1 MSVKAPRQD
10 LVFQLYLNKDRAA
23 SERLVRKIEAQGF
36 RAIMVTVDA
45 AVPGKRE
52 LDQRAKGEDLKVKQF
67 VYERLGLS
75 SRMIRT
81 CPRHLGRAEAAG
93 WALRTYAAYLQV
105 CGRCLT
111 TSRRQFLG
119 TKTLISSVRRRGLAP

>member
-1 MSVKAPRQD
+1 MKAPSQH

-52 LDQRAKGEDLKVKQF
+52 LDQRAKGEDLKVSESL
-67 VYERLGLS
+67 YEGAGTLTCDQDMPSTFGKSGS
-75 SRMIRT
+75 SGMGVAHVR
-81 CPRHLGRAEAAG
+81 C
-93 WALRTYAAYLQV
+93 ALA
-105 CGRCLT
+105 CG
-111 TSRRQFLG
+111 
-119 TKTLISSVRRRGLAP
+119 